1 MAAISHPGPRGAAA
15 ALPRPLGRR
24 GAAAALPRPLG
35 RRAAVIAAAAA
46 KGAHRARA
54 LEGASDELR
63 AAAAQCLDWAPGRR
77 RVRAAF
83 APVLPTLDHYLFKV
97 RVPRRSSRDWVSYAV
112 AQVPNCQN

>member
-1 MAAISHPGPRGAAA
+1 MPRRRGGCTACAGEGALRGA
-15 ALPRPLGRR
+15 
-24 GAAAALPRPLG
+24 
-35 RRAAVIAAAAA
+35 
-46 KGAHRARA
+46 ARA

-112 AQVPNCQN
+112 AQAPNCQN

>member
-1 MAAISHPGPRGAAA
+1 MAAISHPGP
-15 ALPRPLGRR
+15 R